1 MLVMPETST
10 CRPPPE
16 QLVHSHLSVQRWGA
30 PLGHLVSSPGLHA
43 PSPVHWPQP
52 DQVPLLH
59 VRFWL
64 PQLPQA
70 CVSEP
75 WQICPR
81 QSPHLQ
87 LVLQLWLPP
96 PPQLCVLPGSH
107 SPCWPQLDQPDQTP
121 LLQTRV
127 CVPQLP
133 QLWMSGPL
141 QV

>member
-1 MLVMPETST
+1 
-10 CRPPPE
+10 
-16 QLVHSHLSVQRWGA
+16 
-30 PLGHLVSSPGLHA
+30 
-43 PSPVHWPQP
+43 
-52 DQVPLLH
+52 VPLLQ

-75 WQICPR
+75 SHICPR

-107 SPCWPQLDQPDQTP
+107 SPCWPQADHPDQTP

-133 QLWMSGPL
+133 QL
-141 QV
+141 